1 MCLKRKAE
9 EAEEAT
15 RRCSYCKRLKPQSAF
30 ARPTSEPGP
39 SAGFFKVCD
48 ACRERQKNYD
58 RKNKNNRKNKCE
70 LTDAFFR
77 EKQRIRIKSFFREG
91 QRKRISDAVND
102 HLRGEEEAHRRRVRE
117 IAYARNKESTYR
129 DALLARLGDARWAEV
144 EALAAAGTLQMD
156 HRPRKGVTFADAFK
170 AFSDAVK
177 VGEPH
182 EELLDDFLHVE
193 RLNPVSVQEHKQ
205 LTKAERE
212 EKAKGWATFSEK
224 AGRWQA
230 VFTVDNKPHTVGHYT
245 TRAAA
250 AEAAEVARRE
260 FRVTGDYTRQP
271 RRVRNAT
278 EVVEGP
284 RENDW
289 RVYRGKRLMS
299 PSFAT
304 REEAERSLRNDKEND
319 IRKYFG

>member
-1 MCLKRKAE
+1 MCIAGKRKAA

-15 RRCSYCKRLKPQSAF
+15 RQCTQCKRHKPQSAF
-30 ARPTSEPGP
+30 ARPASEPGP

-48 ACRERQKNYD
+48 TCREIQKNYL
-58 RKNKNNRKNKCE
+58 RKRKRK

-77 EKQRIRIKSFFREG
+77 EKQRTRITS
-91 QRKRISDAVND
+91 AVNA

-117 IAYARNKESTYR
+117 IAYAKINVSTYR
-129 DALLARLGDARWAEV
+129 DALKARLGDARWKEV
-144 EALAAAGTLQMD
+144 EALAAANTLEMD
-156 HRPRKGVTFADAFK
+156 HRPRPLENGVTFADAFK
-170 AFSDAVK
+170 RLSDAVK
-177 VGEPH
+177 AGEHH
-182 EELLDDFLHVE
+182 EELLDDVLHVE
-193 RLNPVSVQEHKQ
+193 RLNPVSVKKHKE
-205 LTKAERE
+205 LTKAEQQ
-212 EKAKGWATFSEK
+212 EKAKGCATFDQHM
-224 AGRWQA
+224 GRWQA
-230 VFTVDNKPHTVGHYT
+230 QCTVDNKQRHVGFYC

-260 FRVTGDYTRQP
+260 FRDTGDYTRPP

-289 RVYRGKRLMS
+289 RVYRGKRLLQ
-299 PSFAT
+299 PPFAT